1 MYFIFKSLSNYLV
14 YAVIFLFIETISAI
28 ESTNKELDKLLLN
41 QEKILP
47 ADEVFKLSAKM
58 DDSRIKFVWTI
69 KKNNYLYLDKFSF
82 EIKNKGIYKEPVF
95 PMGRILEDEFFGKV
109 EVFFD
114 NVETSFVINESLP
127 AKIIVTYQGCNQ
139 IGYCYLPIK
148 KYVHIDKSLQAIIH

>member
-1 MYFIFKSLSNYLV
+1 MYFIFKPHLNYLV
-14 YAVIFLFIETISAI
+14 CVIVFLFIETIPAI

-58 DDSRIKFVWTI
+58 DDRRIKFIWTI
-69 KKNNYLYLDKFSF
+69 KKNSYLYLDKFSF
-82 EIKNKGIYKEPVF
+82 EIKNKGIYKEPAF
-95 PMGRILEDEFFGKV
+95 PMGRILEDKFFGKV

-114 NVETSFVINESLP
+114 HVETSFVINESLP
-127 AKIIVTYQGCNQ
+127 AEIIVTYQGCNQ

-148 KYVHIDKSLQAIIH
+148 KYVLIDKSLKVITH